1 MTETQIARSAP
12 RTMIRDKGTLKSLLE
27 SEATQS
33 MMKNVSSQYMT
44 EDRIA
49 KAALLALSRQPKL
62 AQCTTVSFLTSM
74 MKAAQLG
81 LDFSGATGQ
90 AYLIPFKQ
98 ECTLIVGYQ
107 GMIEVAYRSK
117 NVEYIDAQL
126 VYENDECVFN
136 LGTDPKISH
145 VPCFDGD
152 RGEVKF
158 GYAVARL
165 KGVSIPKIELMS
177 KAEIMAIKAR
187 SRAKDS
193 GPWRTDEPEM
203 MRKTII
209 RRIFKYL
216 PKTQDILT
224 ASEVDN
230 MQYDYG
236 KQVAEDVKVGVA
248 GLRDRIKD
256 ATPSKEQTRPV
267 ESTVKD
273 TKEPEPKNN
282 LCTFFCPACSREY
295 RYGAKEG
302 VGVKCECG
310 QANIVLGTETK
321 KRKGRP
327 KGSKNKSKET
337 ATPEP
342 EPQTRARPEVPEF
355 EDTPEPQPEEIQQE
369 QPDAGKLDD
378 YLYVCLN
385 PKCGR
390 KFDTPLVG
398 KDNKPQ
404 CPGCFSYNVDALA
417 DQRGNG

>member
-1 MTETQIARSAP
+1 MVETQITRSAP
-12 RTMIRDKGTLKSLLE
+12 RAMIKDKGTLKSLLE

-33 MMKNVSSQYMT
+33 MMKNVASKYMT

-90 AYLIPFKQ
+90 AYLIPFKN

-126 VYENDECVFN
+126 VYENDECIFN
-136 LGTDPKISH
+136 LGTDPKIMH
-145 VPCFDGD
+145 IPYMDGD

-158 GYAVARL
+158 GYSVARL

-193 GPWRTDEPEM
+193 GPWKTDEPEM
-203 MRKTII
+203 MRKTVI

-216 PKTQDILT
+216 PKTQDVLT
-224 ASEVDN
+224 ASEIDN

-236 KQVAEDVKVGVA
+236 NQVAEDVKTGVA

-256 ATPSKEQTRPV
+256 ATPGKEQTRPV
-267 ESTVKD
+267 ESTTTD
-273 TKEPEPKNN
+273 TPQPEPEKPK
-282 LCTFFCPACSREY
+282 
-295 RYGAKEG
+295 
-302 VGVKCECG
+302 
-310 QANIVLGTETK
+310 K
-321 KRKGRP
+321 KTGRP
-327 KGSKNKSKET
+327 KGSKNKVKST

-342 EPQTRARPEVPEF
+342 QPERQQAPVPEF
-355 EDTPEPQPEEIQQE
+355 ENQPEPQPEEIQQE
-369 QPDAGKLDD
+369 QPQGADKLNDF
-378 YLYVCLN
+378 LYVCLN

-398 KDNKPQ
+398 QDNKPQ
-404 CPGCFSYNVDALA
+404 FPGCFSY
-417 DQRGNG
+417 